1 MGDYDVDQ
9 LKSTPQTFPEKV
21 MHVKGE
27 AEYPEGF
34 ELIISEV
41 KCFHFAPLGW
51 MALRNTPVGFSH

>member
-41 KCFHFAPLGW
+41 KCFHFAPLG
-51 MALRNTPVGFSH
+51 